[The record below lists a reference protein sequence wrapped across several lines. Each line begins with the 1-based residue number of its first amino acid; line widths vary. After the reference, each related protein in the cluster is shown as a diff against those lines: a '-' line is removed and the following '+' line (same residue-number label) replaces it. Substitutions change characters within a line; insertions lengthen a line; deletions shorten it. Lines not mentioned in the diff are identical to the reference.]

1 MLGNRAIN
9 GGGRLPVVVAPM
21 FLVSGPELV
30 IASCKAGLTG
40 SFPTQ
45 NARTLENLRQW
56 LDTIRE
62 KLAIHRQA
70 GLEHGR
76 WGVSMIVHQTYER
89 FPQELEMMAEYRPDL
104 VVTALGSPK
113 RVLETVHGYGVRLC
127 RRNAHRACTQGCGS
141 GS

>member
-40 SFPTQ
+40 SFPAQ

-62 KLAIHRQA
+62 ELAIHRQA

-76 WGVSMIVHQTYER
+76 WGVSMIVHQT
-89 FPQELEMMAEYRPDL
+89 
-104 VVTALGSPK
+104 
-113 RVLETVHGYGVRLC
+113 
-127 RRNAHRACTQGCGS
+127 
-141 GS
+141 